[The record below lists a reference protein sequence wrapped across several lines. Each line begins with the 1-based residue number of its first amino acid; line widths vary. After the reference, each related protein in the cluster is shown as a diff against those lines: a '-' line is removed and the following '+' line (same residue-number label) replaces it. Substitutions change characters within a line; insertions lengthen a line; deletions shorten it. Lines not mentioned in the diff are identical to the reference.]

1 MMVRSWEVSRAKVR
15 APSSKMARDKSRPHT
30 ARESFHGQPLA
41 PIGAKVFSP
50 VEGGRRGTDSE
61 PVRRGRLGL
70 RDIGRSP
77 NRSNYYAKYK
87 LGSVFPSGLSAAPS

>member
-1 MMVRSWEVSRAKVR
+1 MPEIG
-15 APSSKMARDKSRPHT
+15 PLPFARVALDVAT
-30 ARESFHGQPLA
+30 RESFHGQPLA

-50 VEGGRRGTDSE
+50 VEGGRIRGTDSE